1 MGPKWVI
8 FVARPIHQWA
18 GSFRVRRPEFPVHHR
33 IVSVPGTKCHS
44 QHALV
49 KASAPNRIVA
59 RFAERRY
66 LRLRIATGIARQ
78 VGNFPFPTG
87 CAPRLCLTV
96 TAPLTSSSAS
106 TSLSMCQTCRAFWRK
121 CPVCCAPA
129 AAWIFLPAAAR
140 VPAEFAGLGP
150 AGLDRHGDLV
160 FGLWPRMAVIYAG
173 SGTKFDHGYTVSF
186 GAI

>member
-106 TSLSMCQTCRAFWRK
+106 TSLSMCAHSDASGQLFRQH
-121 CPVCCAPA
+121 PVSHSNLIRSPIPGYPVTLFGGGSDA
-129 AAWIFLPAAAR
+129 AGQSCG
-140 VPAEFAGLGP
+140 GLGLLFQTEQ
-150 AGLDRHGDLV
+150 A
-160 FGLWPRMAVIYAG
+160 AQ
-173 SGTKFDHGYTVSF
+173 
-186 GAI
+186 